1 MTVKITTSE
10 PIGPQARLDVEL
22 FRLKARRRE
31 RWILILFLA
40 GVLVLGGLSF
50 LAPMSFW
57 RFNLL
62 ELKISPQLFF
72 LFVMI
77 LVVLVLFMLKRE
89 MVVEELRLQ
98 NFRQTLAAQS
108 DSSASMMDPLT
119 NVFNR
124 KVLPELL
131 QSEVARAERTNR
143 PLALIVCDLD
153 NFKSLNDRYGHLMGD
168 YVLSQFAAI
177 LRMCVRGAD
186 YVVRYGGDEFL
197 IVLPETGETGVEIV
211 KNRIQSKIGDWDR
224 EHRFKDLA
232 LSVSLG
238 VFLHLVGQSA
248 EQDVA
253 EADAR
258 MYAQKR
264 ESHTN
269 ETTLI

>member
-1 MTVKITTSE
+1 MTVKISTGE
-10 PIGPQARLDVEL
+10 PIGPQARLDAEL
-22 FRLKARRRE
+22 FRLKSRRRE
-31 RWILILFLA
+31 RWILIVFLVA
-40 GVLVLGGLSF
+40 VLVLGGLAF

-62 ELKISPQLFF
+62 ELKISAQLLF

-89 MVVEELRLQ
+89 MVIEELRLQ

-108 DSSASMMDPLT
+108 ESSANMLDPLT

-124 KVLPELL
+124 RVLPQLL
-131 QSEVARAERTNR
+131 QSEIVRAERTNR
-143 PLALIVCDLD
+143 PLSLIVCDLD

-168 YVLSQFAAI
+168 YVLSQFAAV
-177 LRMCVRGAD
+177 LKTCVRGSD

-197 IVLPETGETGVEIV
+197 IVLPETGEAGVEIV
-211 KNRIQSKIGDWDR
+211 KNRIQTKIGDWDR
-224 EHRFKDLA
+224 ERRFEDLA

-238 VFLHLVGQSA
+238 AFLHVVGQSA

-264 ESHTN
+264 KSHPQAR
-269 ETTLI
+269 